1 MASFRKARKPHVR
14 YVAYALAG
22 AAACVLMAVAS
33 VGGAADVAASALG
46 VAPAQARL
54 RPGHPKMTAAERDE
68 KERQR
73 AARVARRTAAR
84 RARLG
89 LDTPSAEASPWTS
102 R

>member
-46 VAPAQARL
+46 VAPAQGAT
-54 RPGHPKMTAAERDE
+54 PAPATPKMTAAERDE

-73 AARVARRTAAR
+73 AAR
-84 RARLG
+84 
-89 LDTPSAEASPWTS
+89 E
-102 R
+102 